1 MKKNKNKKLQA
12 QIQALNNQLSLN
24 ENKVKIKSETVLDIS
39 KYIKRD
45 LIQTIILIIISFGV
59 LFLVKYLESNL
70 FLNKFI

>member
-12 QIQALNNQLSLN
+12 QIQALNNQLAVK
-24 ENKVKIKSETVLDIS
+24 ENKIKIKSEAIYDIA

-45 LIQTIILIIISFGV
+45 LIQTLILIVLSFGI
-59 LFLVKYLESNL
+59 LFLVKYLETNL